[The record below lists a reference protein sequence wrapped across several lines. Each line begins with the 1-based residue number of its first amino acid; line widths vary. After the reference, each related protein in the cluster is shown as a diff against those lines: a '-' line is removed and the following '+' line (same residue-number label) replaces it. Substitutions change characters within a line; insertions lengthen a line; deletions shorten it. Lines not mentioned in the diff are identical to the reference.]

1 MKKLSLICVVC
12 LLCGCL
18 AGCGSSH
25 QQNNHDS
32 ERISK
37 LKSENSSLKAKKSSK
52 HKSTKSSSK
61 VSNSAATNSSSTQ
74 TYQGTQ
80 QSSANHVV
88 RDKDGRIQNPDGSWG
103 PIPSPYKEGTP
114 GYNQW
119 HASVAESIRSA
130 NNEPELQLGPEPRA
144 NNTNQ

>member
-1 MKKLSLICVVC
+1 MKRLSLFCVAC

-18 AGCGSSH
+18 PGCGSSH
-25 QQNNHDS
+25 QQSNHNS
-32 ERISK
+32 EKISK
-37 LKSENSSLKAKKSSK
+37 TKSENSSSKAK
-52 HKSTKSSSK
+52 KSTKSSSE
-61 VSNSAATNSSSTQ
+61 VSNSAVINSNSTQ

-80 QSSANHVV
+80 QSNVNHVT
-88 RDKDGRIQNPDGSWG
+88 RDKDGRVQSPDGSWG

-114 GYNQW
+114 EYDQW
-119 HASVAESIRSA
+119 HASVTESIRSA